1 MLCLQAHY
9 RSPIDVNEKTST
21 QASAALERLDALARR
36 IRDLD
41 TDVAADN
48 ATLEEFR
55 RHMDD
60 DLNTPRALA
69 VVAETVTAI
78 NKALDAGDG
87 ATAAPLASA
96 FRTMLGAV
104 GLVVSDAQGDVGD
117 DAEALCRAR
126 DEARA
131 AKDWARAD
139 ELRDELVGLGYVV
152 EDTAQGT
159 RVRTA

>member
-1 MLCLQAHY
+1 
-9 RSPIDVNEKTST
+9 
-21 QASAALERLDALARR
+21 
-36 IRDLD
+36 
-41 TDVAADN
+41 
-48 ATLEEFR
+48 
-55 RHMDD
+55 MDD

-96 FRTMLGAV
+96 FRTMLDAV